1 MPLAKTFVTL
11 QSRSQLKKGIDR
23 MRGTIDRL
31 EGDYYIVELENEEM
45 IQVEK
50 GSIRLNEGDVV
61 EVKGNEI
68 VKVLEEETK
77 KRKASIE
84 ALMKDL
90 FND

>member
-1 MPLAKTFVTL
+1 
-11 QSRSQLKKGIDR
+11 